1 MYAQKSSIKI
11 FALAASFSVSTS
23 QDFSHPDRD
32 GSSCSLSF
40 ANNTHRS
47 QTTTQVDGQM
57 ENEPLPFPLSDD
69 CHMSFGMPLDLHAP
83 EHRINHDKYEKQLGL
98 AFGSKDISNS
108 TPKLLGFGRLAKI
121 GESPWCLP
129 EAPTCMHCGAI
140 RFHREPPDFCCS
152 NGQVSLSTLDVPE
165 ELRDLFFGSSQ
176 MSLHFKAN
184 SRTYNNVFA
193 FTSFGSLMIRSFAVM
208 TKMYTHLESKD
219 WFITSLMTSFPRRE
233 RELICN
239 YIFMMLRMRI
249 VLRADPGLDQRIYNV
264 PAVDQVAAIWK
275 DSDECDESQSRDIR
289 VYPKSRSQKIEYY
302 YGCYDPL
309 QYPLLFPRGEP
320 GWHVGIKRKNHSEI
334 IGYQKRMRSC
344 EGEHLVHPSRVS
356 SGVQLLQAEAEGM

>member
-1 MYAQKSSIKI
+1 MYAQKSSIKKLS
-11 FALAASFSVSTS
+11 ALAASFPVSTS
-23 QDFSHPDRD
+23 QDFSHPERY

-83 EHRINHDKYEKQLGL
+83 EHRINHDKYDFPTYVSYFCSLIFKEKQLDL
-98 AFGSKDISNS
+98 SFGSEDISNS

-129 EAPTCMHCGAI
+129 DTPTCMHCGAI
-140 RFHREPPDFCCS
+140 RFHREPPGFCCS

-165 ELRDLFFGSSQ
+165 ELRICSLSPRIGLSLLNDLIPKEGKGTNLQLYFHDVENEVDNRLAVSDKLKEELVLMIMKLLEANPYSLFFR
-176 MSLHFKAN
+176 SL
-184 SRTYNNVFA
+184 
-193 FTSFGSLMIRSFAVM
+193 
-208 TKMYTHLESKD
+208 
-219 WFITSLMTSFPRRE
+219 RE
-233 RELICN
+233 IPELHD
-239 YIFMMLRMRI
+239 YRI

-264 PAVDQVAAIWK
+264 PVVDQVAAIWK

-289 VYPKSRSQKIEYY
+289 VNTWSI
-302 YGCYDPL
+302 L
-309 QYPLLFPRGEP
+309 
-320 GWHVGIKRKNHSEI
+320 
-334 IGYQKRMRSC
+334 
-344 EGEHLVHPSRVS
+344 RVS
-356 SGVQLLQAEAEGM
+356 LQVFNLQAEAEGIC

>member
-1 MYAQKSSIKI
+1 
-11 FALAASFSVSTS
+11 
-23 QDFSHPDRD
+23 
-32 GSSCSLSF
+32 
-40 ANNTHRS
+40 
-47 QTTTQVDGQM
+47 
-57 ENEPLPFPLSDD
+57 
-69 CHMSFGMPLDLHAP
+69 
-83 EHRINHDKYEKQLGL
+83 
-98 AFGSKDISNS
+98 
-108 TPKLLGFGRLAKI
+108 
-121 GESPWCLP
+121 
-129 EAPTCMHCGAI
+129 
-140 RFHREPPDFCCS
+140 
-152 NGQVSLSTLDVPE
+152 
-165 ELRDLFFGSSQ
+165 

-193 FTSFGSLMIRSFAVM
+193 FTSFGVTYDKELCRNDKNVYTFRVQGLVYHFLNDLIPKEGKGTNLQLYFHDVENEVDNRLAVSDKLKEELVLMIMKLLEANPYSLFFRS
-208 TKMYTHLESKD
+208 L
-219 WFITSLMTSFPRRE
+219 RE
-233 RELICN
+233 IPELHD
-239 YIFMMLRMRI
+239 YRI

-264 PAVDQVAAIWK
+264 PVVDQVAAIWK

-289 VYPKSRSQKIEYY
+289 VYPKSGRSQKIEYY